1 MPAPFRQSASD
12 RTAPSLAQ
20 AVVYL
25 KKQHDLTVAS
35 AIDSLTTLHRS
46 LGVTTVYQQCF
57 PRQYTRHLATV
68 TIAQPWEICEQL
80 LHSFT
85 DLVSR
90 KYFPVNN
97 WDLEWV
103 HEQFPTIPI
112 PLENFDVESEFEHVE
127 LPIQIAAAISGHYSY
142 APTWATI
149 QESLGSTITVPRCFL
164 DPKHRCEFDFDLFAR
179 LCQQHPA
186 PIRTFPDVIRILA
199 HDTGSIFLDISYDY
213 DMPDPGYTWTRKNIL
228 ELHRQWRLAQR
239 LLGTMHRTVTQLQ
252 ARPQSW
258 SVIFACWDT
267 ICQSH
272 RRTAS

>member
-1 MPAPFRQSASD
+1 MPAPFRPSASD

-20 AVVYL
+20 AVAYL

-35 AIDSLTTLHRS
+35 ALDELRALDRS
-46 LGVTTVYQQCF
+46 LGVTTVYQQRF
-57 PRQYTRHLATV
+57 PREYRRHLAKTKF
-68 TIAQPWEICEQL
+68 AQPMEISEHL
-80 LHSFT
+80 LESFT
-85 DLVSR
+85 ELVNR

-142 APTWATI
+142 APTWARI
-149 QESLGSTITVPRCFL
+149 QESLGPTITVPRCFL
-164 DPKHRCEFDFDLFAR
+164 DPKHRCEFDFDLFVR

-213 DMPDPGYTWTRKNIL
+213 DMPDPGYTWTREDIL
-228 ELHRQWRLAQR
+228 TLQRQWRLATR
-239 LLGTMHRTVTQLQ
+239 LLRTMQRTVTQLK
-252 ARPQSW
+252 ARPQAW
-258 SVIFACWDT
+258 SVIFACWDM

-272 RRTAS
+272 RRTTS